1 MFHRGK
7 VSLFFKEKKEKVD
20 FKYNED
26 GTIEKSNIIKEET
39 DIKYNNEKESYKTNI
54 EINSNNIM
62 NNNIKFLT
70 GFYLFNK
77 DIKNQI
83 IESNFNKREY
93 EKGYLINEKLFKIYS
108 KFYDYNKLK
117 DILNNDNKIKLDID
131 KNKNLSNEENIEK
144 ISNELIKI
152 IPKDL
157 KEEYINRFNEFNEL
171 LKNNELYYT
180 TLKRYNYM
188 KFIFYDNCILVKEN
202 LIKLISID
210 DPEILKGIN
219 NQKYI
224 F

>member
-1 MFHRGK
+1 
-7 VSLFFKEKKEKVD
+7 
-20 FKYNED
+20 
-26 GTIEKSNIIKEET
+26 
-39 DIKYNNEKESYKTNI
+39 
-54 EINSNNIM
+54 
-62 NNNIKFLT
+62 
-70 GFYLFNK
+70 
-77 DIKNQI
+77 
-83 IESNFNKREY
+83 
-93 EKGYLINEKLFKIYS
+93 LINEKLFKIYS
-108 KFYDYNKLK
+108 KFYDYYKLK
-117 DILNNDNKIKLDID
+117 DILNNVNKIKLDID

-157 KEEYINRFNEFNEL
+157 KEEYINEFNEL

>member
-108 KFYDYNKLK
+108 KFYDYNNLK

>member
-1 MFHRGK
+1 M
-7 VSLFFKEKKEKVD
+7 
-20 FKYNED
+20 
-26 GTIEKSNIIKEET
+26 
-39 DIKYNNEKESYKTNI
+39 
-54 EINSNNIM
+54 
-62 NNNIKFLT
+62 
-70 GFYLFNK
+70 
-77 DIKNQI
+77 
-83 IESNFNKREY
+83 
-93 EKGYLINEKLFKIYS
+93 INEKLFKIYS
-108 KFYDYNKLK
+108 KFYDYYKLK
-117 DILNNDNKIKLDID
+117 DILNNVNKIKLDID

-157 KEEYINRFNEFNEL
+157 KEEYINEFNEL